1 MDISAFYIQHSCRVL
16 FINAEE
22 LEKVRGRDCINREPA
37 LKNNDL
43 QSLLK
48 EADEVWLASSW
59 SHDAPFYIR
68 ESIEALKS
76 FNSNIVVFGTKNF
89 GKVSEGFY
97 KIAPEK
103 KWANRQFSDLEIKN
117 FLKDDNL
124 NTLLEAKVI
133 DAGAKFINT
142 QRLMC
147 DGEPY
152 CNNFQEYNL
161 ISYDGSHLTPYGAS
175 LFAEKLKEFF
185 SD

>member
-1 MDISAFYIQHSCRVL
+1 M
-16 FINAEE
+16 
-22 LEKVRGRDCINREPA
+22 EKVRGRDCINREPA

-48 EADEVWLASSW
+48 DADEVWLASSW

-152 CNNFQEYNL
+152 CNNFQKYNL
-161 ISYDGSHLTPYGAS
+161 ISYDGSHFTPYGAS
-175 LFAEKLKEFF
+175 LFAKKLKEFF